1 MRMPLLGYSL
11 GCRQL
16 NWPRWFCWLL
26 ILPLLSCTPPAAKSP
41 VPQQTTSERPLVQHL
56 YIWQRQW
63 TTHHPLA
70 LSQSQADF
78 SQLRVLALQYHVSPQ
93 GPVWFETQLPLPLL
107 KQDGRPLW
115 LVIRLDGQLPQLPQA
130 ALQQRLAKLL
140 QQWQQ
145 AGLRPAVIEIDYD
158 SARSQLPAYQ
168 RWLQQRRA
176 QIPSDIQLAITAL
189 PDWLQSPDFPA
200 LLQQVDILTL
210 QLHSVLSPVQGL
222 FDPVRAR
229 NWASQLAV
237 LSHKPFYLA
246 LPAYHSA
253 LVRLPTSASGSSATA
268 ATWLVE
274 SEVPQLYAGERQ
286 ELWLDPIALQQLQA
300 WLQQQ
305 PWPQLQGLV
314 WFRLPLPT
322 DQRSLPLSTLQAI
335 VRQQPLQQQLQ
346 LSLTGKAPVW
356 ELWALNQGQTPELLP
371 RQLKLDGSAC
381 LQTEAMAGASLERD
395 SNLESSAKLAHN
407 NQAYQ
412 LQLPNRRLGP
422 GQRQL
427 LAWFHCQQ
435 LKLQDTAPNAGVAAT
450 D

>member
-1 MRMPLLGYSL
+1 M
-11 GCRQL
+11 
-16 NWPRWFCWLL
+16 
-26 ILPLLSCTPPAAKSP
+26 LPLLSCTPPAAKAP
-41 VPQQTTSERPLVQHL
+41 TQQPMTRPLAQHL

-70 LSQSQADF
+70 LAQSQADF

-93 GPVWFETQLPLPLL
+93 GPVWFETQLPLTLL
-107 KQDGRPLW
+107 KQDDRPLW

-168 RWLQQRRA
+168 RWLQQLRA
-176 QIPSDIQLAITAL
+176 QLPTDVKLAITAL
-189 PDWLQSPDFPA
+189 PDWLQSPDFPT
-200 LLQQVDILTL
+200 LLQQVDSLTL
-210 QLHSVLSPVQGL
+210 QLHSVLSPEQGL
-222 FDPVRAR
+222 FDLSLAKT
-229 NWASQLAV
+229 WASALAA
-237 LSHKPFYLA
+237 LATKPFYLA

-253 LVRLPTSASGSSATA
+253 LVRQPTLASGSSATA

-305 PWPQLQGLV
+305 LWPQLQGLV

-322 DQRSLPLSTLQAI
+322 DQRSLSLSTLQAI

-346 LSLTGKAPVW
+346 LTLTGKAPVW
-356 ELWALNQGQTPELLP
+356 ELWASNQGQTPEPLP
-371 RQLKLDGSAC
+371 RQIQLDGSAC
-381 LQTEAMAGASLERD
+381 LQAEAMAGASFTR
-395 SNLESSAKLAHN
+395 
-407 NQAYQ
+407 NQQTYQ
-412 LQLPNRRLGP
+412 LQLPHRQLGP

-427 LAWFHCQQ
+427 FAWFHCQQ
-435 LKLQDTAPNAGVAAT
+435 LRLNDTAPSHGRH
-450 D
+450 